1 MEGEQEKDVDS
12 SDQVMTEIQVLRDLL
27 LARAAGVIDV
37 GCDHVREEVGYRDAF
52 AYKNRQK
59 RK

>member
-12 SDQVMTEIQVLRDLL
+12 SDQVRTETQVLRDLR
-27 LARAAGVIDV
+27 ARAAGVIDV
-37 GCDHVREEVGYRDAF
+37 GCDHVREGVGYRDAF